1 MDDEW
6 RRHSVVG
13 DAVRPLLTQCG
24 WGPGHLW
31 VMDLQTLEGAAF
43 RHGGYAKAD
52 LDKHRIWVCPLFE
65 PFLTWLYTQD
75 AAQLGELP
83 QPVILDAPLALAGY
97 RRSGGTDEGEQA
109 VCCDLH
115 GRNCEPPSELCC
127 EQCTESHHNGMTT
140 LAAPYHSDGTLC
152 SNPDLSGGW

>member
-1 MDDEW
+1 MKTYLFEVQSRQGNWGKFLVGEMDNEW

-24 WGPGHLW
+24 WGPDHLW

-75 AAQLGELP
+75 TAQLGELP
-83 QPVILDAPLALAGY
+83 QPVILDAPLSLAGY
-97 RRSGGTDEGEQA
+97 RRSGGTDEG
-109 VCCDLH
+109 V
-115 GRNCEPPSELCC
+115 S
-127 EQCTESHHNGMTT
+127 
-140 LAAPYHSDGTLC
+140 
-152 SNPDLSGGW
+152 